1 MAFGVIFDFNRTAPI
16 RITTAANLT
25 KQKWFQEAV
34 QKKPIDLFVLIGH
47 NPLKNSIDGTSTI
60 DTLLKYIQGARP
72 NIPVQVFGGH
82 SHVRY

>member
-1 MAFGVIFDFNRTAPI
+1 MAFGVIYDFNRTAPI
-16 RITTAANLT
+16 KITPAANLT
-25 KQKWFQEAV
+25 KQDWFREAV

-47 NPLKNSIDGTSTI
+47 NPVKNITDNISTI
-60 DTLLKYIQGARP
+60 DILLKYIQGARP